1 MSVLLA
7 AYHNV
12 NAQTLESIT
21 QEKSLEDTHIV
32 VGNDPQDVQINIQ
45 TNKIYVGDK
54 GPNTV
59 SVIDG
64 DSGNTKTIH
73 VGQGPQSIA
82 IDDIR

>member
-1 MSVLLA
+1 MLLTA
-7 AYHNV
+7 CNNV

-32 VGNDPQDVQINIQ
+32 VGNDPQDIQINIQ
-45 TNKIYVGDK
+45 TNKIYVANK
-54 GPNTV
+54 ASNTV